1 MINQT
6 QLLLLLKVTILA
18 FIVGS
23 ISLPHVLELISP
35 FWLLL
40 FFIYWLIYS
49 DSSGIYSAALILGL
63 LLDVLQGAIL
73 GQNALALIIS
83 SAFILSVKKSF
94 FCVKPNYPAG
104 LCIYCLIDLPNI
116 FFSNTSNHS
125 RSSNPMAHHICSI
138 YRRYSMANCSLFVG
152 KTKAIVE
159 FALWI
164 KLET

>member
-6 QLLLLLKVTILA
+6 QILLLLKVTILA

-73 GQNALALIIS
+73 GQNALALVIS

-94 FCVKPNYPAG
+94 FVSNLTTQQVYVFIAS
-104 LCIYCLIDLPNI
+104 LLYLI
-116 FFSNTSNHS
+116 FFLITHLVVQGLQ
-125 RSSNPMAHHICSI
+125 IQWLI
-138 YRRYSMANCSLFVG
+138 IFVPFTG
-152 KTKAIVE
+152 AIVWPIVR
-159 FALWI
+159 FLLA
-164 KLET
+164 KLKQ

>member
-18 FIVGS
+18 FILGS
-23 ISLPHVLELISP
+23 ISLPHILELVSP

-49 DSSGIYSAALILGL
+49 DSRGIFSAALILGL

-73 GQNALALIIS
+73 GQNALALIVS

-94 FCVKPNYPAG
+94 FVSNLTTQQVYVFIAS
-104 LCIYCLIDLPNI
+104 LIYLVLFLMTHLMVQSLQIQWLI
-116 FFSNTSNHS
+116 
-125 RSSNPMAHHICSI
+125 
-138 YRRYSMANCSLFVG
+138 LFVPFTG
-152 KTKAIVE
+152 
-159 FALWI
+159 ALMWPVVRFLLA
-164 KLET
+164 KLKQ

>member
-6 QLLLLLKVTILA
+6 QLLLLIKITVLA
-18 FIVGS
+18 FILGS
-23 ISLPHVLELISP
+23 ISLPNILELVSP

-49 DSSGIYSAALILGL
+49 DSNGIFSAALILGL

-94 FCVKPNYPAG
+94 FVSNLTTQQVYVFIASLIYLVLFLITHLAVQGLHVKW
-104 LCIYCLIDLPNI
+104 LI
-116 FFSNTSNHS
+116 
-125 RSSNPMAHHICSI
+125 
-138 YRRYSMANCSLFVG
+138 LFVPFTG
-152 KTKAIVE
+152 
-159 FALWI
+159 ALVWPLVRFLLA
-164 KLET
+164 KLNQ

>member
-6 QLLLLLKVTILA
+6 HLLLLLKVTILA

-73 GQNALALIIS
+73 GQNALALVIS

-94 FCVKPNYPAG
+94 FVSNLTTQQVYVFIAS
-104 LCIYCLIDLPNI
+104 LIYLI
-116 FFSNTSNHS
+116 FFLITHLV
-125 RSSNPMAHHICSI
+125 IQGLQI
-138 YRRYSMANCSLFVG
+138 QWLIIFVPFTG
-152 KTKAIVE
+152 AIVWPIVR
-159 FALWI
+159 FLLA
-164 KLET
+164 KLKQ